1 MLYIMS
7 FRISNTAL
15 RDPMSQA
22 EMKKKRRR
30 RKKKRERRRK
40 NRRKRRKKQFRG
52 WEVGGGGDDMKN
64 IFLIHFLSENLCNQF
79 FYIFAQCIRMLI

>member
-22 EMKKKRRR
+22 EMKRKRRR
-30 RKKKRERRRK
+30 R
-40 NRRKRRKKQFRG
+40 NRRKRRKKQYRG
-52 WEVGGGGDDMKN
+52 WEVAGGW
-64 IFLIHFLSENLCNQF
+64 
-79 FYIFAQCIRMLI
+79 RR